1 MKYRYYAK
9 NLSGEGME
17 GETEARDR
25 LELARTLRQKGYTLV
40 SFKEKGGKRKFSPF
54 SRLFGGVP
62 VDEKI
67 IFSRNLSVMISAGV
81 PLAKSLSVLR
91 RQTRNKKFKAVIG
104 SLGDEINKGNTL
116 SEGMKKHPAVFS
128 PLFTAMVKVGEET
141 GKLSDSLELITD
153 QLERDHTLRKKIKG
167 AMMYPSIILAAMAL
181 ISVLMLVYV
190 VPTLVSTFKEL
201 GIKLPMST
209 RAVIAL
215 SNFFVN
221 QTAAFAAAV
230 VAAIFFGGW
239 FFRSE
244 TGKKLLNIFALKFP
258 LFSPL
263 VKKINSARTARTL
276 SSLIG
281 SGVDVIEAL
290 SITKNV
296 LQNHKYKKVLEQA
309 EKDIQKGLPLS
320 QSFKEAEELYP
331 VLVGE
336 MMAVGEETG
345 KLSEMLL
352 RIAVFYEEE
361 VSETTK
367 NMSAIIEPILM
378 IFIGAAVGFFAISMI
393 KPMYSMMNGI

>member
-9 NLSGEGME
+9 NLSGGEMK

-25 LELARTLRQKGYTLV
+25 LELARILRQKGYTLV
-40 SFKEKGGKRKFSPF
+40 SFKKKGARRKFSLFSPF
-54 SRLFGGVP
+54 FGGIP

-81 PLAKSLSVLR
+81 SLAKSLSVLR
-91 RQTRNKKFKAVIG
+91 RQTQNKKFKIIIS

-116 SEGMKKHPAVFS
+116 SEGMKKHPMVFS

-141 GKLSDSLELITD
+141 GKLSDSLELITG

-167 AMMYPSIILAAMAL
+167 AMMYPSIIVIAMIL
-181 ISVLMLVYV
+181 IGILMLIYV

-201 GIKLPMST
+201 GIKLPLST
-209 RAVIAL
+209 RIIIAL

-221 QTAAFAAAV
+221 QTIAFIVIV
-230 VAAIFFGGW
+230 VAAIFSGGW
-239 FFRSE
+239 FFRLE
-244 TGKKLLNIFALKFP
+244 IGKKILNNFLLKFP

-281 SGVDVIEAL
+281 SGVDVVEAL

-320 QSFKEAEELYP
+320 ESFKEADNLYP

-352 RIAVFYEEE
+352 RIAIFYEEE

-367 NMSAIIEPILM
+367 NMSTIIEPILM